1 MKQINQFL
9 ITTLFV
15 LLSCTSAFAFD
26 CEVDG
31 IYYNRLSSDE
41 FEVTYGDNKYTGDV
55 VIPETVTYR
64 DKVFRIVQIGS
75 RAFAGCTSL
84 TSVSIPQSVTSFLQF
99 CFDGCSNLSSITIPQ
114 NVTKL
119 GAGSFRG
126 CSKLSSIS
134 LPQGITTIESEI
146 FYGCSSLNSIILPEG
161 ITSIQSNAFQNCS
174 SLSSIDFPNSLT
186 EIKTYAFYNCTSLT
200 SISLPQGLE
209 SILRYA
215 FAGCSSLTSIIIPNQ
230 VSEIYEHT
238 FDGCTSLASVVLP
251 EGLQTINNSLFLN
264 CSSLTEISIPK
275 SLHTI
280 CENAFDGCT
289 GLKKVIVKDI
299 YAWCNISFRTLEC
312 NPLHYAHH
320 LYSDEE
326 TEIKEL
332 VLAFSRS
339 GSSYFPCIRNYAF
352 YDAEGLEKIYILCG
366 DDYVGWPPYIEED
379 AFGNTCYTWTDLYV
393 LAGLKSTYQ
402 NYNNWKNFKSI
413 SEYRIIFDNIEYRP
427 TNITGTFGLRA
438 VGNKDCSGN
447 LVIPE
452 SVTFMKQKFDVV
464 GIDDFRDCTNLT
476 SIHLPNS
483 LRLIGMYAFQ
493 GCTGLSSIEIPNGV
507 SEIRSYAFKGC
518 TSLTSVHLP
527 DNLSIMGVYAFS
539 GCTSLTSIVIPNNL
553 TTIQQRTFFE
563 CSNLFSITI
572 GESVNRIEEA
582 AFYYT
587 PNLKSI
593 KLLCSTPPVLNDPQ
607 YPTWTTFDSYTA
619 TLKVPIGSKEL
630 YQNAEGWKNFTNI
643 EEFDPTGI
651 QNITTE
657 KKTNAQIY
665 DLNGRMLKEPQK
677 GINIIDGK
685 KVLKH

>member
-1 MKQINQFL
+1 MKH
-9 ITTLFV
+9 LFKFYFV
-15 LLSCTSAFAFD
+15 TMLALLTSTNMFAFD

-41 FEVTYGDNKYTGDV
+41 FEVTYGDNKYTGNI

-64 DKVFRIVQIGS
+64 DKVFKIVQISS

-84 TSVSIPQSVTSFLQF
+84 TSVSIPQSVTSFSQF

-119 GAGSFRG
+119 GEGSFKG
-126 CSKLSSIS
+126 CSKLSFIS
-134 LPQGITTIESEI
+134 LPQGITTIESET

-161 ITSIQSNAFQNCS
+161 ITSIQSRAFQNCS
-174 SLSSIDFPNSLT
+174 SLSSIDLPNSLT
-186 EIKTYAFYNCTSLT
+186 EIKTYAFYACNSLT
-200 SISLPQGLE
+200 SISLPQGLK

-264 CSSLTEISIPK
+264 CSSLTEISIPN

-299 YAWCNISFRTLEC
+299 NAWCNISFRTLEC

-339 GSSYFPCIRNYAF
+339 GSSYFPCIRKYAF

-366 DDYVGWPPYIEED
+366 DASVPYIQD
-379 AFGNTCYTWTDLYV
+379 NAFGNTCYTWTDLYV
-393 LAGLKSTYQ
+393 VGGGKTNYQ
-402 NYNNWKNFKSI
+402 NNNNWKKFKSI
-413 SEYRIIFDNIEYRP
+413 SEYHIIFDNIEYRP
-427 TNITGTFGLRA
+427 TYFTDSFGLRV

-447 LVIPE
+447 IVIPE
-452 SVTFMKQKFDVV
+452 SVTFKEQEFDVL
-464 GIDDFRDCTNLT
+464 GIGGFQNCTNLT

-483 LRLIGMYAFQ
+483 LRFISGYAFQ
-493 GCTGLSSIEIPNGV
+493 SCTGLSSIDIPNSV
-507 SEIRSYAFKGC
+507 SQIGWYAFQDC
-518 TSLTSVHLP
+518 YSLTSVKLP
-527 DNLSIMGVYAFS
+527 DNLSEMGLNAFYN
-539 GCTSLTSIVIPNNL
+539 CYSLTSIAIPNSI
-553 TTIQQRTFFE
+553 TTINQYTFHG
-563 CSNLFSITI
+563 C
-572 GESVNRIEEA
+572 
-582 AFYYT
+582 
-587 PNLKSI
+587 
-593 KLLCSTPPVLNDPQ
+593 
-607 YPTWTTFDSYTA
+607 
-619 TLKVPIGSKEL
+619 
-630 YQNAEGWKNFTNI
+630 
-643 EEFDPTGI
+643 
-651 QNITTE
+651 
-657 KKTNAQIY
+657 
-665 DLNGRMLKEPQK
+665 M
-677 GINIIDGK
+677 
-685 KVLKH
+685 